1 MATFPPGT
9 VVAFAFLTHSGVRNS
24 AVWDEFFRG
33 CAEPVARYV
42 YNHARD
48 GNGIDLRFTA
58 TMVHIMARITVACL
72 NATWV
77 QFVSDSCIPVQTC
90 PEYMARL
97 RESDSTFITTPKSSQ
112 WVTIR
117 ADQLRSNVP
126 RFARHVAQFSGLTG
140 DSNGC
145 HGDAKRGTEIWVPP
159 TWGAFD
165 EYALAEYWSTYALA
179 HKNDTLTYVRWE
191 HEKNGHPDAFGKSN
205 WRKHL
210 SDARNSGFYFMR
222 KIKVGLAASDWRL
235 AMIEDS
241 IKRQLPGK
249 AAFYKNSKL
258 KV

>member
-1 MATFPPGT
+1 
-9 VVAFAFLTHSGVRNS
+9 
-24 AVWDEFFRG
+24 
-33 CAEPVARYV
+33 
-42 YNHARD
+42 
-48 GNGIDLRFTA
+48 
-58 TMVHIMARITVACL
+58 MARITVACL

-126 RFARHVAQFSGLTG
+126 RFARHVAQFSGLVG